1 MMPDREFSE
10 AGFQGKPTACIM
22 PFTQFP
28 CHYKLNIK
36 RGFIM
41 KANEKKNAVDSV
53 KQYENEQLINEIVN
67 SFKLASTADSISVQQ
82 LVKCAIAIACY
93 YSGSKN
99 TTAVCDIFNKLF
111 TINEK
116 LVNKLS
122 VFMNKLSSELDGDA
136 RVKRVEF
143 SVLDIRKG
151 ILEDIDFKA
160 CWRIRKQFKEHEHL
174 AVVRVKTAWAKVEKE
189 LDLDALKEQ
198 LRQMYRKC
206 NSKQGKNAL
215 ELALRDLGCTCPEK

>member
-1 MMPDREFSE
+1 
-10 AGFQGKPTACIM
+10 
-22 PFTQFP
+22 
-28 CHYKLNIK
+28 
-36 RGFIM
+36 M
-41 KANEKKNAVDSV
+41 KANEKKSAVDSV
-53 KQYENEQLINEIVN
+53 KQFEEAQIFNEIVN
-67 SFKLASTADSISVQQ
+67 SFKLASTAETISTQQ

-99 TTAVCDIFNKLF
+99 TTAVCDVFNKLF
-111 TINEK
+111 SINEN

-122 VFMNKLSSELDGDA
+122 VYINKLSSELDSEA

-160 CWRIRKQFKEHEHL
+160 CWKIRKQFKDHEHL